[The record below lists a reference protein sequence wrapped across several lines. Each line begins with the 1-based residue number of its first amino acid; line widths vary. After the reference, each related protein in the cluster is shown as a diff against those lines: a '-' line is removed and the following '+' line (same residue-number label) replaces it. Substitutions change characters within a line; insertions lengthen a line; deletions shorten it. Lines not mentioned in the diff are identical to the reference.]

1 MKSTGV
7 DARGGQQPRSRNAA
21 RSDAASGARAGLMP
35 GEGGGGGGLGSGIR
49 SSFLFKTN
57 ESGTKAAVVNPK
69 TAKSLFENKRNKNQG
84 CEKT

>member
-1 MKSTGV
+1 MDSSLAAG
-7 DARGGQQPRSRNAA
+7 NAA
-21 RSDAASGARAGLMP
+21 RRSDAASGAGLRP
-35 GEGGGGGGLGSGIR
+35 GGGGEGAVDSGIR

-69 TAKSLFENKRNKNQG
+69 TEKSLFENKRNKNQG